1 MFAGIAMVF
10 SLYFVM
16 LRYYRGAGADL
27 QRLDAVSRSPIAA
40 SLSESIDGAA
50 TIKAFDKNR
59 HFALLFQNHINQ
71 NSSAMLNFVAGRRW
85 LAVRLDILGAF
96 VTLCASLCITVFS
109 DQLGLSPGLAGFF
122 FIWGS
127 SKTVLTTFLSVQ
139 PDDFQQLNLFYFSL
153 SIHQRSPLR
162 LLSSPT
168 LSRKLKRL
176 SPQLNG
182 CTVWRCFHRRGV

>member
-1 MFAGIAMVF
+1 MFAGIALVF

-127 SKTVLTTFLSVQ
+127 SKTVLPTFLRVHLMTSNNSISLIFLFLLFISGLHNVC
-139 PDDFQQLNLFYFSL
+139 FLHQLFLGS
-153 SIHQRSPLR
+153 
-162 LLSSPT
+162 
-168 LSRKLKRL
+168 
-176 SPQLNG
+176 
-182 CTVWRCFHRRGV
+182 